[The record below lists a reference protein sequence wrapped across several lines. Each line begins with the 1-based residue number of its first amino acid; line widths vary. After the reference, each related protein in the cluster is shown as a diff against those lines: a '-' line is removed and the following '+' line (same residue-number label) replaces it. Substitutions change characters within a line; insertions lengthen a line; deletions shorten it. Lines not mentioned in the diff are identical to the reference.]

1 MDRYNIFQRME
12 REIDFQFEY
21 EKIEEIVLNEMNGHQ
36 TIENQIENAF
46 ESWEHKENYLSFWK
60 LRVKLGFSY
69 DNDENL
75 RLVPEAKIT
84 KVDEFI
90 LYCDMMLNMLYALK
104 KNKKKICRY
113 SWSPYI

>member
-1 MDRYNIFQRME
+1 M
-12 REIDFQFEY
+12 
-21 EKIEEIVLNEMNGHQ
+21 
-36 TIENQIENAF
+36 
-46 ESWEHKENYLSFWK
+46 
-60 LRVKLGFSY
+60 KLGFSY